1 MAKAKIAKENIC
13 EARKLKIK
21 SIMTTFFLK
30 LFRGLKEVKILQ
42 DVYVV
47 E

>member
-21 SIMTTFFLK
+21 SIMTAFFV
-30 LFRGLKEVKILQ
+30 LFIGLKEVKILH

-47 E
+47 Q

>member
-1 MAKAKIAKENIC
+1 MAKAKIAKENIY

-21 SIMTTFFLK
+21 SIMTTFFV
-30 LFRGLKEVKILQ
+30 LFIGLKEVKILQ